1 MTKSITGLKPLEGN
15 EMAVRVEE
23 TIRIDRPPA
32 AVWDAIADYAYDL
45 EWREGLT
52 EMTPTPPGPAAMGT
66 KIREVVHASGRD
78 YIADTV
84 VTGFEPGSSYSFVG
98 TGTIG
103 GIAGGRR
110 VVGTPDDS
118 SADFTYIVEM
128 HPRGAM
134 RLMRPVLGSM
144 IRKNLRRDLA
154 NLKNLLEARQAAGSP

>member
-1 MTKSITGLKPLEGN
+1 MG
-15 EMAVRVEE
+15 VRVEE
-23 TIRIDRPPA
+23 TIRIDCPPA
-32 AVWDAIADYAYDL
+32 DVWHAIADYSYDL
-45 EWREGLT
+45 RWREGLT

-78 YIADTV
+78 YVADTV
-84 VTGFEPGSSYSFVG
+84 VTEFEEGASYSFEG
-98 TGTIG
+98 SGTIG

-110 VVGTPDDS
+110 VVGTAEGS

-128 HPRGAM
+128 QPRGAM

-154 NLKNLLEARQAAGSP
+154 NLKALLEGSGPMGPGVGEA